1 MPGKSKVH
9 SFLETVWA
17 FNQLSKEQQNSI
29 AEGMEKFTE
38 ETERQRLALLCRGL
52 EAARTELRGA
62 IAKARLEEAQWW
74 ERLVDEEHHDEF
86 LAEGEACIYC
96 EHIAELK
103 AAARQAAESPGRA
116 GWQMSQQIAAA
127 ERSLAEVSADG
138 VVEACAVI
146 AERNHT
152 TAFIPRDIRAL
163 KGTFSLRASG
173 TPDTVTMSTVDF
185 GRMLTQERERA
196 AKIAENCGSLSIAKQ
211 IRDPNI
217 RRLAAAPTLSEAGAC
232 PECHRSDR
240 HDEGCPWDRP
250 PSAKLSDSEK
260 ASWNEDLNAK
270 KWDG

>member
-1 MPGKSKVH
+1 M
-9 SFLETVWA
+9 
-17 FNQLSKEQQNSI
+17 NQSD
-29 AEGMEKFTE
+29 
-38 ETERQRLALLCRGL
+38 
-52 EAARTELRGA
+52 ELRGA

-127 ERSLAEVSADG
+127 ERSLAEISADEI
-138 VVEACAVI
+138 VEACAVI

-173 TPDTVTMSTVDF
+173 MKPPTGTP
-185 GRMLTQERERA
+185 
-196 AKIAENCGSLSIAKQ
+196 
-211 IRDPNI
+211 
-217 RRLAAAPTLSEAGAC
+217 EAGVAQQN
-232 PECHRSDR
+232 RLLNFLR
-240 HDEGCPWDRP
+240 T
-250 PSAKLSDSEK
+250 SAP
-260 ASWNEDLNAK
+260 AK
-270 KWDG
+270 DQK

>member
-1 MPGKSKVH
+1 M
-9 SFLETVWA
+9 
-17 FNQLSKEQQNSI
+17 NQSD
-29 AEGMEKFTE
+29 
-38 ETERQRLALLCRGL
+38 
-52 EAARTELRGA
+52 ELRGA

-116 GWQMSQQIAAA
+116 GWQMSQQIAAD

-138 VVEACAVI
+138 IVEACAVI

-173 TPDTVTMSTVDF
+173 Y
-185 GRMLTQERERA
+185 A
-196 AKIAENCGSLSIAKQ
+196 AAHCKVCGKSDNLHRGGGEAIDGSHRFVSQ
-211 IRDPNI
+211 
-217 RRLAAAPTLSEAGAC
+217 AAAPTLSEAGAKC
-232 PECHRSDR
+232 FAVTYSNYNPIEVDSLWATREGAESRRKELSERDPWEIIEMEIRKPEA
-240 HDEGCPWDRP
+240 G
-250 PSAKLSDSEK
+250 AK
-260 ASWNEDLNAK
+260 
-270 KWDG
+270 

>member
-1 MPGKSKVH
+1 M
-9 SFLETVWA
+9 
-17 FNQLSKEQQNSI
+17 NQSD
-29 AEGMEKFTE
+29 
-38 ETERQRLALLCRGL
+38 
-52 EAARTELRGA
+52 ELRGA

-74 ERLVDEEHHDEF
+74 EHLVDEEHHDEF

-173 TPDTVTMSTVDF
+173 TPLAAHEWPTKLEELANATEDLLNTMLNNRTY
-185 GRMLTQERERA
+185 QQRERVAHAIEGARALIA
-196 AKIAENCGSLSIAKQ
+196 A
-211 IRDPNI
+211 
-217 RRLAAAPTLSEAGAC
+217 LAAAPTLSEAGAK
-232 PECHRSDR
+232 
-240 HDEGCPWDRP
+240 EGG
-250 PSAKLSDSEK
+250 K
-260 ASWNEDLNAK
+260 
-270 KWDG
+270 